1 MRSAPSVIYPVGR
14 CLFYAGLLSVL
25 GCVSLMLWVLVRPQS
40 YLELVVLGAML
51 WMMWATLAAISWW
64 RTPTGRLQWN
74 ASAADPSVH
83 APSAGAWS
91 WHSSAYRDG
100 VTLLRV
106 ERVQDFQRWM
116 LLRLHNPDGAATWVW
131 VERMRDPPRW
141 DDLRR
146 AVLAH
151 G

>member
-1 MRSAPSVIYPVGR
+1 MRSAPSVTYPAGR
-14 CLFYAGLLSVL
+14 CLFYAGLLAAL
-25 GCVSLMLWVLVRPQS
+25 GCVALGLMWVVLPQTS
-40 YLELVVLGAML
+40 PEMVVLGVLVWLA
-51 WMMWATLAAISWW
+51 WSALAAISWW
-64 RTPTGRLQWN
+64 RAPTGRLEWDAV
-74 ASAADPSVH
+74 ASYASGT
-83 APSAGAWS
+83 APSTGAWY

-100 VTLLRV
+100 VTLLKV

-116 LLRLHNPDGAATWVW
+116 LLRLYNPDGAASWVW

-146 AVLAH
+146 AVHAH